1 MEHAEQSVGPRCDR
15 GPVTVRHV
23 APLDVLFHAP
33 QRFGFFQAVRLLELK
48 WAQAAGPTPLLGDRI
63 RFRNSLS
70 LAFPPSEIESLSVH
84 RVDDDQGAGRVSHVE
99 FTPAFMGLLGAQGAL
114 PVSYTESLSQME
126 SLRKDSGPRAF
137 MDLFANRAVSLF
149 HQAWKK
155 HRLALRHEV
164 DQRQQFL
171 PMALALAGLG
181 QKGLRD
187 RFDQA
192 QDGLADSA
200 LAYYAGTLQQRTL
213 SAQQM
218 QQLLGDYLG
227 VPVRVEQFVGRWY
240 SVPEAGRTML
250 GDDES
255 GAGVLGRSA
264 MLGERVWQRD
274 LRLRLVLG
282 PLGRE
287 GYERFLPGASG
298 ARALASMVTMC
309 QGVSL
314 EYEVRLQLAKDAVH
328 GCALDGQRSPL
339 QGRLGWDTFLLT
351 APASEDRDDVSY
363 DIHAA
368 A

>member
-1 MEHAEQSVGPRCDR
+1 MEQAEHPREPRPARSPVVARHA
-15 GPVTVRHV
+15 
-23 APLDVLFHAP
+23 APLDVLFNEPH
-33 QRFGFFQAVRLLELK
+33 RFGFFQAVRLLELK
-48 WAQAAGPTPLLGDRI
+48 WAQTAGPAPLLGDRI

-70 LAFPPSEIESLSVH
+70 LAFPPSEIESLTVH
-84 RVDDDQGAGRVSHVE
+84 RTDDALGVDRVSHVE
-99 FTPAFMGLLGAQGAL
+99 FTPAFMGLLGSQGAL

-164 DQRQQFL
+164 DPRQQFL
-171 PMALALAGLG
+171 PMALALAGVG

-187 RFDQA
+187 RFDA
-192 QDGLADSA
+192 GQDGLTDSA

-213 SAQQM
+213 SAHQM
-218 QQLLGDYLG
+218 QHVLGDYLG

-240 SVPEAGRTML
+240 TVPEAGRTML
-250 GDDES
+250 GLES
-255 GAGVLGRSA
+255 GGGVLGQSA

-274 LRLRLVLG
+274 LRLRVVLG

-287 GYERFLPGASG
+287 GYERFLPGAPG

-314 EYEVRLQLAKDAVH
+314 EYEVRLKLAKEAVQ
-328 GCALDGQRSPL
+328 GCALDDRRSPL
-339 QGRLGWDTFLLT
+339 QGRLGWDTFLLSG
-351 APASEDRDDVSY
+351 PASADREDVSY